1 MPNTQ
6 ERVHDFSCP
15 LGMSIRFLDEAQGLM
30 TVVMLVGDTN
40 KVYSDSV
47 ALSKLNAYTNI
58 FITR

>member
-1 MPNTQ
+1 
-6 ERVHDFSCP
+6 
-15 LGMSIRFLDEAQGLM
+15 MSIRFLDEAQGLM

-40 KVYSDSV
+40 KVHSDSV